1 MEGRMFM
8 CNKLERDI
16 KIAYK
21 KLKANIYFDKTQ
33 LPLRNK
39 IVDFELNDFEKNIKE
54 MNDAL
59 LGNDKVWNKYQEKIL
74 KSIDVLLLPKKLSK
88 EDLPEVIFNTNE
100 NDIVIDKPQFFIDLD
115 VTGHILGVLW
125 ILFIGRFLD
134 DDMYE
139 YSYGNRLRRTLVN
152 NELMNEENNITFSP
166 SLFQPYFSQYE
177 DWRDKGLKLAKN
189 CLIEKQDALILTLDF
204 KSFFYNIEIT
214 SEEFDAFYDGNEEWK
229 RRVNL
234 FVFKVI
240 KQYSKLVNKI
250 TDMYV
255 VDGAEAS
262 ILPIGFLPSNIL
274 SNWRLNQFD
283 RQIIDRWNPVYYG
296 RYVDDIII
304 VDKVEKNSSL
314 LKEQLSKTDII
325 KYYFCGCNA
334 TKSRDKICPNDNE
347 LFICKDEKNVYSV
360 NRKFLNNTKSHIS
373 VQNDKVKVFY
383 FKQGATEAL
392 LTCFQTQIAHNVS
405 EFRFLPDIESG
416 LIGND
421 YSEIFDLNNSGSINK
436 LRDVNEI
443 TLNKFELS
451 KFLGKYLRVG
461 AVIEDKKESKFD
473 KDLLNIFDK
482 RMLIEN
488 YASWEKLF
496 EILVVNNRVKDI
508 KNLVKKISEAI
519 GNVKLKDENIKLN
532 EYRKGL
538 YTILYS
544 SLSRALALC
553 WGTHIKELLT
563 DLELNKIINYK
574 AKEITCLRK
583 SYCLTRM
590 VNKYTTPLPVDCIKE
605 EAFCDS
611 RNDNFYLYKLDSM
624 MKNIKESN
632 FWGILS
638 ETNILNN
645 YIYYPYIVAPQEISF
660 SLICKKIAK
669 NNNIDKHDE
678 LLKKTNDLYFYL
690 NYLHPKDLDRPIMT
704 NEIEVKKIEKKKNE
718 REDIFGIFVNS
729 TKRSKLRAAI
739 GNAILKESDVISAL
753 CNKPNRTYDRYKEVS
768 KLLSDAIKE
777 GAELLVLPENY
788 LPFEWLPILTRFC
801 ARNQMSIIT
810 GIEHVV
816 SLNNNNINRGVVY
829 NLTAVILPYRQE
841 EYKYAHVTYHQ
852 KVHFSPNELRL
863 IKGYNYR
870 PMEGN
875 VYCLFKWGDIWF
887 SLYCCFELSSIKARS
902 LFQSYADLCIVVEW
916 NRDINYY
923 SSIMESFCR
932 DLHCYC
938 IQVNSSDYGD
948 SRIVQPSKTEI
959 LNIIRTKGGKNRSIL
974 VEDIDIDVMRNF
986 QIKEYELQKD
996 DSIFK
1001 PTPPQFDKEILKMKM
1016 ERTLKD
1022 YLWK

>member
-347 LFICKDEKNVYSV
+347 LFICKDEKM
-360 NRKFLNNTKSHIS
+360 
-373 VQNDKVKVFY
+373 
-383 FKQGATEAL
+383 
-392 LTCFQTQIAHNVS
+392 C
-405 EFRFLPDIESG
+405 
-416 LIGND
+416 
-421 YSEIFDLNNSGSINK
+421 
-436 LRDVNEI
+436 
-443 TLNKFELS
+443 
-451 KFLGKYLRVG
+451 
-461 AVIEDKKESKFD
+461 
-473 KDLLNIFDK
+473 
-482 RMLIEN
+482 
-488 YASWEKLF
+488 
-496 EILVVNNRVKDI
+496 
-508 KNLVKKISEAI
+508 
-519 GNVKLKDENIKLN
+519 
-532 EYRKGL
+532 
-538 YTILYS
+538 
-544 SLSRALALC
+544 
-553 WGTHIKELLT
+553 
-563 DLELNKIINYK
+563 
-574 AKEITCLRK
+574 
-583 SYCLTRM
+583 
-590 VNKYTTPLPVDCIKE
+590 
-605 EAFCDS
+605 
-611 RNDNFYLYKLDSM
+611 
-624 MKNIKESN
+624 
-632 FWGILS
+632 ILS
-638 ETNILNN
+638 IG
-645 YIYYPYIVAPQEISF
+645 SF
-660 SLICKKIAK
+660 
-669 NNNIDKHDE
+669 
-678 LLKKTNDLYFYL
+678 
-690 NYLHPKDLDRPIMT
+690 
-704 NEIEVKKIEKKKNE
+704 
-718 REDIFGIFVNS
+718 
-729 TKRSKLRAAI
+729 
-739 GNAILKESDVISAL
+739 
-753 CNKPNRTYDRYKEVS
+753 
-768 KLLSDAIKE
+768 
-777 GAELLVLPENY
+777 
-788 LPFEWLPILTRFC
+788 
-801 ARNQMSIIT
+801 
-810 GIEHVV
+810 
-816 SLNNNNINRGVVY
+816 
-829 NLTAVILPYRQE
+829 
-841 EYKYAHVTYHQ
+841 
-852 KVHFSPNELRL
+852 
-863 IKGYNYR
+863 
-870 PMEGN
+870 
-875 VYCLFKWGDIWF
+875 
-887 SLYCCFELSSIKARS
+887 
-902 LFQSYADLCIVVEW
+902 
-916 NRDINYY
+916 
-923 SSIMESFCR
+923 
-932 DLHCYC
+932 
-938 IQVNSSDYGD
+938 
-948 SRIVQPSKTEI
+948 
-959 LNIIRTKGGKNRSIL
+959 
-974 VEDIDIDVMRNF
+974 
-986 QIKEYELQKD
+986 
-996 DSIFK
+996 
-1001 PTPPQFDKEILKMKM
+1001 
-1016 ERTLKD
+1016 
-1022 YLWK
+1022 